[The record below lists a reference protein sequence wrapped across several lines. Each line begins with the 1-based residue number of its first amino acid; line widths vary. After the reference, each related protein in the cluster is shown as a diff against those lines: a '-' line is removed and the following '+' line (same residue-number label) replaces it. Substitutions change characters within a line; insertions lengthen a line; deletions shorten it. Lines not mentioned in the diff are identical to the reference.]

1 MGASAP
7 IRRFYR
13 YIAACSCRPCATYPL
28 ESFHL
33 VLRILRLR
41 QSHTPVLRKWPTKLP
56 GASAKRDRCSPYT
69 DRAARPR
76 PRDSFVRF
84 KPTGGSGSFVASP
97 GPCLAA
103 PDKHPQL
110 IAARP
115 GTREPSRSAVDRGGF
130 QSRRW
135 ALGQGLANRRGI
147 RRGQKRQGAWKSVQ
161 APRLLNS
168 LIKAVSI
175 SVGPYTPSAV
185 GSLPI
190 SPGPPP
196 SLPAGMESKP
206 QPKPA
211 SGDHS
216 HGKALSVGSA
226 SDPARILNFSFRS

>member
-115 GTREPSRSAVDRGGF
+115 GTRGPLLTAGDSNLAGGHWVKGWRIDAESGGGRSVRAPGSPSR
-130 QSRRW
+130 RRDC
-135 ALGQGLANRRGI
+135 
-147 RRGQKRQGAWKSVQ
+147 
-161 APRLLNS
+161 
-168 LIKAVSI
+168 SI
-175 SVGPYTPSAV
+175 P
-185 GSLPI
+185 
-190 SPGPPP
+190 
-196 SLPAGMESKP
+196 
-206 QPKPA
+206 
-211 SGDHS
+211 
-216 HGKALSVGSA
+216 
-226 SDPARILNFSFRS
+226 